1 MRSSSSK
8 AESFLGFSSLG
19 AFSALVDEAA
29 FFTFAS
35 FATAFGS
42 SETFFEA
49 LALVTLVAV
58 AFLAFGFSVAVTGA
72 LVALA
77 GLLAG
82 VAFLALD
89 DFASEAA
96 AEALASDFLLAVA
109 TFSLSF
115 VGLVLFA
122 TEAFV
127 APLLVAPVRFLGDLL
142 SLEGD
147 EVAESSGVAII
158 TDRCRSMGY

>member
-1 MRSSSSK
+1 
-8 AESFLGFSSLG
+8 
-19 AFSALVDEAA
+19 
-29 FFTFAS
+29 
-35 FATAFGS
+35 
-42 SETFFEA
+42 
-49 LALVTLVAV
+49 V

-89 DFASEAA
+89 DFASEATT
-96 AEALASDFLLAVA
+96 EALASGFLLAVA

-115 VGLVLFA
+115 VDLVLFA